1 MCVSCGTLDATEAV
15 TADVLFKNLVQPA
28 VMLATVLAFGVSG
41 VLAREA
47 ILLAA
52 IPSAVI

>member
-1 MCVSCGTLDATEAV
+1 VDA
-15 TADVLFKNLVQPA
+15 LFKNLVQPA
-28 VMLATVLAFGVSG
+28 AMLATVLVFGVHG

-52 IPSAVI
+52 ILLAEDPRL